1 MKSQE
6 TLWNNCLEHIKTKIH
21 FDNFSTWFA
30 PTQALGWESETLI
43 IEVPNHFYKKC
54 LEDNY
59 SELILSSLK
68 EVTGKSAPVKYVL
81 EGQYGEAPASEPESD
96 EKTIVSSEDKPSP
109 VEAGENR
116 GNLVPSVDGKFTFS
130 NFVVGS
136 SNQFAHAAA
145 QAVAKSPAMAYNP
158 LFIYSGVGLGKTH
171 LLQAIGGAILKENPS
186 SRVQYL
192 TAEEFTVD
200 LIESLRNDR
209 MPAFRSKY
217 RPLDVLLVDDIQ
229 FIAGKERTQEEFFF
243 TFNALYESHKQ
254 VVLSSDRYPKDM
266 HDIEERL
273 RSRFG
278 SGLITDIKLPD
289 LETKVAILERKAE
302 FHKKSIPHDVN
313 LFIANNIKTNI
324 RELEGL
330 LLRII
335 AYASF
340 THKEI
345 NLELA
350 KEVLKDF
357 TYDKNRHFT
366 VPKILKKVASHFH
379 LKVADL
385 KSNKRTRNISLP
397 RQIAMYLSR
406 EYTPTSLPEIG
417 KQFGGKDHT
426 TVLYSYRQIANLI
439 KENNDISHS
448 IESIIKQIERG

>member
-6 TLWNNCLEHIKTKIH
+6 ALWNSCLDYVKTKIH

-30 PTQALGWESETLI
+30 PTKARGWDNEVLI
-43 IEVPNHFYKKC
+43 IEVPNYFYKKC

-59 SELILSSLK
+59 SELIQSALK
-68 EVTGKSAPVKYVL
+68 EVLGKSVVLKYVL
-81 EGQYGEAPASEPESD
+81 EGQFEEELSTKPEVVKQTPAEAKSF
-96 EKTIVSSEDKPSP
+96 P
-109 VEAGENR
+109 VELKEKR
-116 GNLVPSVDGKFTFS
+116 DNLVPSADGKFTFS

-145 QAVAKSPAMAYNP
+145 QAVAKNPAMAYNP

-171 LLQAIGGAILKENPS
+171 LLQAIGGAILQQNPTA
-186 SRVQYL
+186 RVQYL

-273 RSRFG
+273 RSRFE

-289 LETKVAILERKAE
+289 VETKVAILERKAE
-302 FHKKSIPHDVN
+302 FHKKIIPHDVN

-345 NLELA
+345 KLELA

-357 TYDKNRHFT
+357 TYDKNRQFT

-385 KSNKRTRNISLP
+385 KSKKRSRNISLP

-426 TVLYSYRQIANLI
+426 TVLYSYRQITNLI
-439 KENNDISHS
+439 KENNEISHS
-448 IESIIKQIERG
+448 IETIIKQIERG

>member
-1 MKSQE
+1 MMCQD
-6 TLWNNCLEHIKTKIH
+6 TLWNSCLDYVKTKIH
-21 FDNFSTWFA
+21 FDNYSTWFA
-30 PTQALGWESETLI
+30 PTQARKWDSETLT

-59 SELILSSLK
+59 SELIQTALK
-68 EVTGKSAPVKYVL
+68 EVVGKATAVKYVL
-81 EGQYGEAPASEPESD
+81 EGQFEESAPVLDEVCPGPEVKSSSLQSP
-96 EKTIVSSEDKPSP
+96 EKKNNLTPS
-109 VEAGENR
+109 A
-116 GNLVPSVDGKFTFS
+116 DGKFTFS

-145 QAVAKSPAMAYNP
+145 QAVAKNPGRAYNP

-171 LLQAIGGAILKENPS
+171 LLQAIGGAILQQNPLA
-186 SRVQYL
+186 RVKYL

-209 MPAFRSKY
+209 MPGFRSKY

-273 RSRFG
+273 RSRFE

-289 LETKVAILERKAE
+289 VETKVAILEHKAE
-302 FHKKSIPHDVN
+302 FHKKLVPNDVN

-345 NLELA
+345 SLELA

-357 TYDKNRHFT
+357 TYDKNRQFT

-385 KSNKRTRNISLP
+385 KSSKRSRNISLP

-439 KENNDISHS
+439 KENNEISHS
-448 IESIIKQIERG
+448 IETIIKQIERG